1 MSDRTISLEIALIEG
16 VHLRRLVDDFREL
29 LQESDP
35 DEDPAL
41 QRLTP
46 DAYPDDAEASADFS
60 DGTRSDL
67 MERRLNDAG
76 TVIHALN
83 GFPTD
88 LDGLDDAQSL
98 AQRPIVVAERDIDS
112 WLRTLTAVRLVLASR
127 LGMETDADH
136 DAEDPRFGVFDWL
149 GYRLEGLIQAADQ
162 LLD

>member
-1 MSDRTISLEIALIEG
+1 MNDRSVFLEIALIEG

-46 DAYPDDAEASADFS
+46 DAYPQDSAASADFA

-67 MERRLNDAG
+67 VERRLNDAL
-76 TVIHALN
+76 TVLAALD
-83 GFPTD
+83 GFPRD
-88 LDGLDDAQSL
+88 LDDLDDAQSL
-98 AQRPIVVAERDIDS
+98 TPRRIVIVERDIDC

-127 LGMETDADH
+127 LGMETDDDH
-136 DAEDPRFGVFDWL
+136 DPDDPRFGVFDWL
-149 GYRLEGLIQAADQ
+149 GYRLEGLIQDADE
-162 LLD
+162 LLG